1 MSSIDWDLWLNLP
14 TVRIWQA
21 CALSLNIDPDKMK
34 QNPDGY
40 ITPSGFLFKDESFR
54 TIKEKKEFEKRLRL
68 LSSHAIHTQHIRIAV
83 LYSKTA
89 ASEIYL
95 KSFVNWALEIIHWG
109 IPRKLAAISEKEEAG
124 KKDTETDE
132 QAKKRWLIHNPDDP
146 KPEQSWYT
154 PARYFARQLV
164 EEDPTLLIKRDVL
177 ASKVSSSLKN
187 AGIKKRGGKKPLDP
201 ATVKKA
207 FSNVNFG

>member
-1 MSSIDWDLWLNLP
+1 MSSHVIN
-14 TVRIWQA
+14 
-21 CALSLNIDPDKMK
+21 
-34 QNPDGY
+34 
-40 ITPSGFLFKDESFR
+40 
-54 TIKEKKEFEKRLRL
+54 
-68 LSSHAIHTQHIRIAV
+68 TQHIRIAV
-83 LYSKTA
+83 LNSKTA

-132 QAKKRWLIHNPDDP
+132 QAKKRWFIHNPDDP

-164 EEDPTLLIKRDVL
+164 EEDPTLLVKRDRL
-177 ASKVSSSLKN
+177 ASKVAASLKN
-187 AGIKKRGGKKPLDP
+187 IRVFKRGGKLSLDP
-201 ATVKKA
+201 VTVKKA
-207 FSNVNFG
+207 FSNVNLG